1 MQPIFCPNVVFF
13 EKQPGSVELQPGLA
27 AGAVFAR
34 GAPCL
39 NSSCYH
45 NFLLW
50 EREAS
55 TLICI
60 KLEVWIL
67 VAP

>member
-50 EREAS
+50 ECEAS

-67 VAP
+67 VAS